1 MKKRRNK
8 VNLLEIPIKIEE
20 QIIEFREVDKLIL
33 VLDLNIIKILNI
45 ICLKDR
51 DFILKLLWVNKKIE
65 IEEIEEIQF
74 KQILMSKDKLLMNS
88 IRQIEETF

>member
-1 MKKRRNK
+1 MKKRKNN

-33 VLDLNIIKILNI
+33 VLDLNIIKILNK

-51 DFILKLLWVNKKIE
+51 DFILKILLANKKIE

-74 KQILMSKDKLLMNS
+74 KQILKSKDKLLMNN
-88 IRQIEETF
+88 IKQIEETF

>member
-1 MKKRRNK
+1 MKKKRNK
-8 VNLLEIPIKIEE
+8 VNPPEMLIKIEE
-20 QIIEFREVDKLIL
+20 PIIEFREVDKLIL